1 MIYSILHRLFGW
13 DYIQWRNGVDEGV
26 ARVRVDGM
34 GRVWYWR
41 YRSTKVAD
49 FISKPEQVLW
59 LTCSPDK
66 YFRGPQ
72 PRIVRHG
79 SGIEPD
85 APWPRNQKE
94 TT

>member
-13 DYIQWRNGVDEGV
+13 DYIQWRNCVDQGA

-59 LTCSPDK
+59 LTCSPYK
-66 YFRGPQ
+66 YFKNP

-79 SGIEPD
+79 AGIEPD

-94 TT
+94 NT